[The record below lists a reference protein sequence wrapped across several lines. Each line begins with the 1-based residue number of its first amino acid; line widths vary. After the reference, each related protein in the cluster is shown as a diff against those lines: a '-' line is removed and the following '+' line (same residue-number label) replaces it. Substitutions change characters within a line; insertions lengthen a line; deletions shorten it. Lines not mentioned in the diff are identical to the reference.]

1 MGIYYLM
8 QNDNV
13 NALCYDI
20 YNCNWI
26 ESAENEGHKMMSNFD
41 AEIVIYQ
48 SEDGEYYIRW
58 IRSNM

>member
-1 MGIYYLM
+1 M